1 MSLKE
6 SRAEIDIIDIKIVE
20 LLKKRFRIS
29 GEIADYKRKLKMEI
43 EDRKRDVEV
52 LNNYKKETERAL
64 DEGFV
69 EELVALILRYSK
81 EAQKK

>member
-1 MSLKE
+1 MSLNE
-6 SRAEIDIIDIKIVE
+6 SRAEIDIIDTEIVE

-29 GEIADYKRKLKMEI
+29 GQIAGYKRNLKMEI

-52 LNNYKKETERAL
+52 LNNYKKETVGAL